1 MPNQL
6 LFLLC
11 DYSPLPAPSATAW
24 QWARFFLSTTARLH
38 EERAV
43 MGWGLDAM
51 VEMGEPVYA
60 APNSIYRAGAD
71 LVVI

>member
-1 MPNQL
+1 
-6 LFLLC
+6 
-11 DYSPLPAPSATAW
+11 
-24 QWARFFLSTTARLH
+24 
-38 EERAV
+38 

-71 LVVI
+71 LVVIQNLVQRVGFQHPVGPDIYFLSVRLFGVRCNTVSRSVMRSG